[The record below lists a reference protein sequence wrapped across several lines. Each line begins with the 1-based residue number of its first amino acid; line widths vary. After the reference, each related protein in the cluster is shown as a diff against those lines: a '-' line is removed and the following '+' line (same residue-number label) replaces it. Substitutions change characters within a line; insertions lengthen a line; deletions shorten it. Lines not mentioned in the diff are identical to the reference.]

1 MLLRGGALSHKT
13 SLCPAVLR
21 MAGSAATLVT
31 FVKSSTLLRELAGV
45 DVNAKQVE
53 RAAEVL
59 DQEIADCERQ
69 CVEPLSQTPVPATLY
84 VGRTEPEFPCA
95 TRHRSAARASKK
107 MVRPKLARSNWS
119 PSGVPNRTA
128 TA

>member
-69 CVEPLSQTPVPATLY
+69 CVEPLSQTPVPATL
-84 VGRTEPEFPCA
+84 PCA